1 MIRKKRGVKFTDKRK
16 SVQARISIALSCFS
30 AVWLIY
36 GIAYAYQYGDRSGN
50 RLGAF
55 GMLAMI
61 LQVVSLVRAY
71 RSTKEEDVFP
81 GTPRLAVGLAL
92 LLLLLWL
99 LVYGLGWYLFISVR

>member
-1 MIRKKRGVKFTDKRK
+1 MLGRRRGVKFTDKRK
-16 SVQARISIALSCFS
+16 SVQARVSIALSCCS

-36 GIAYAYQYGDRSGN
+36 GIAYAYQFGDRSGN

-81 GTPRLAVGLAL
+81 GTPRLAVALAL

-99 LVYGLGWYLFISVR
+99 SVYGLGWYLFISVR